1 MAPLQYFHSLRCV
14 GNYQISRLCLRLF
27 VIKRTYSLYRGLS
40 RLRAVRLRSID
51 RSHLWRC
58 PKGLSQRSGLCCR
71 FRRRERQIRLMT
83 NSHKSQSEKLAT
95 GGETTRRSGR
105 RCACTD
111 THEDELI
118 TT

>member
-14 GNYQISRLCLRLF
+14 GNYQISR
-27 VIKRTYSLYRGLS
+27 LYRGLS

-71 FRRRERQIRLMT
+71 FRRREKQIRLMT
-83 NSHKSQSEKLAT
+83 NSHKSQSEKQNSRALLPKK
-95 GGETTRRSGR
+95 
-105 RCACTD
+105 C
-111 THEDELI
+111 
-118 TT
+118 